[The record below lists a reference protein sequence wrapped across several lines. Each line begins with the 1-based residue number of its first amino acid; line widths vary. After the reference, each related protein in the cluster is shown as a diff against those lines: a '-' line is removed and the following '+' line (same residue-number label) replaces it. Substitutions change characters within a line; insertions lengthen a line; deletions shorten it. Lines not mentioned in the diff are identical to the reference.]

1 MTLTETPDMVDTA
14 PGDGRYDNTGIV
26 SSELA
31 LLDGLIGILGPSGA
45 NKPFLLTRFINGT
58 LSQKKP
64 GKGGGYKY
72 VIDVSG
78 DARDAYNMLKGAIT
92 SNDIFIRSP
101 GKVLPLGVVPREEMD
116 KKIDP
121 FLKPVPYPLTH
132 HLANKMSTYRREV
145 GQPGKDIIDF
155 KKLFGQH
162 EFNGYGANIGKY
174 SIKRFDDLRKAAFL
188 QYKPVDESIK
198 SGFFETIFK
207 GTGGGGVADRRV
219 LNAVRKNIA
228 DGIIKINEPRTKA
241 GWTDVSG
248 LGSDSYTGSQ
258 GTTGEASG
266 DGFVTLDWDKFLQNI
281 TDLGHGTDWIMQ
293 GKKQVHI
300 PGISIAIGE
309 NNQDKLPTVLDDL
322 VEVEGCLIDP
332 SFGNGWDVLSP
343 AQKQER
349 VVKLWVVRTLD
360 YGKGIWASQTLGQ
373 SILAGAIHKITGA
386 KTGIASGMSD
396 YNASHALFLIDIP
409 RNCTTPNGEIVCSD
423 IYTCGYGFTDKISN
437 NLKYKELSDMI
448 NGGGR
453 GGGILDTLGRL
464 TDRLTAVQRNIWN
477 KGMAVGLRGL
487 SRAMP
492 HEVQERHDEDFTGC
506 VFTKDGS
513 VWDKVTLQR
522 GLAWGNM
529 EYDGRNERVYE
540 NKSKK
545 EVSQIKKTK
554 LFYENK
560 PYIEV
565 VDVFNMPPSQVRV
578 IQEAIYKTYEGKKYY
593 VENNTLK
600 IYEDEFIKN
609 KVTFEYTVDF
619 YIVDQNNSYSKMS
632 NSETGCQN
640 CASFITN
647 ACKNLVSCSSPFV
660 DIPVQCSTVL
670 NGVDYRVTD
679 NYNIGNTP
687 YGSIIIGQYMW
698 DTVPHRLPHPNEQG
712 GGGMVG
718 GGCKELED
726 KIIEV
731 AKYIDILYTVILVYG
746 GKSAD
751 TNPSCHLADERA
763 GQSIDYIE
771 NSAVS
776 AKGVSDYL
784 EYLNYDKN
792 VNEECQE
799 HINDLKELIKDIGP
813 TTVLN
818 TGLSSMGV
826 VGNGQVQDAAAPIQA
841 PYDPYE
847 MMKDTILAYFGEG
860 RWGTATEPQESY
872 ITAASACYIQTEED
886 IPTEERIQEHIN
898 YLSELFSYEIL
909 LLLDDDFFIRFGDN
923 KKRKK
928 ETIEDRHRLGRPGGG
943 KKITHR
949 KHRRKQ
955 KHTRRSKPNKK
966 KRTKKHRKKRK
977 YTKYRR

>member
-14 PGDGRYDNTGIV
+14 PGDSRYDNTGIV
-26 SSELA
+26 ELELA
-31 LLDGLIGILGPSGA
+31 LLDELIRILGPSGA
-45 NKPFLLTRFINGT
+45 KKPFLLTRFINGT

-72 VIDVSG
+72 VIDVYE
-78 DARDAYNMLKGAIT
+78 DAGMQLVG
-92 SNDIFIRSP
+92 SNIDQLLANINDVPPAAPKISADDIFIRNPDGDVS
-101 GKVLPLGVVPREEMD
+101 GNKLTHYND
-116 KKIDP
+116 KIAP

-162 EFNGYGANIGKY
+162 EFNRYGANIGKY
-174 SIKRFDDLRKAAFL
+174 SIKRFDDLRKAPFL

-198 SGFFETIFK
+198 SGFFKTIFK
-207 GTGGGGVADRRV
+207 GTGDGIGVADHV
-219 LNAVRKNIA
+219 MLSDVRKNIA

-300 PGISIAIGE
+300 PGISIAIGK
-309 NNQDKLPTVLDDL
+309 NNHDKLPTVLDDL
-322 VEVEGCLIDP
+322 IRVKMSIKGEEDCLIAKEFAKEWENLRDTP
-332 SFGNGWDVLSP
+332 LDMKK
-343 AQKQER
+343 KQER

-409 RNCTTPNGEIVCSD
+409 RNCKTPSGEIVCSD

-437 NLKYKELSDMI
+437 NLKYKELSRMI

-487 SRAMP
+487 SWAMP
-492 HEVQERHDEDFTGC
+492 HKMQERHDEDFTGC

-545 EVSQIKKTK
+545 EVSQKKNKTK

-565 VDVFNMPPSQVRV
+565 VDVFNMPPSQVDV
-578 IQEAIYKTYEGKKYY
+578 IQEAIYKTYEGKNYY
-593 VENNTLK
+593 VENNMLK

-632 NSETGCQN
+632 NYETGCQN

-647 ACKNLVSCSSPFV
+647 ACNDLVSCSSPFV
-660 DIPVQCSTVL
+660 DIPVQCSTVD
-670 NGVDYRVTD
+670 NGVKYKVTD

-698 DTVPHRLPHPNEQG
+698 DTVAERKGHG
-712 GGGMVG
+712 GGGMVEG
-718 GGCKELED
+718 AHCDEIV
-726 KIIEV
+726 KIIEKV
-731 AKYIDILYTVILVYG
+731 ANYLDVLYTVILVYDG
-746 GKSAD
+746 ESPID
-751 TNPSCHLADERA
+751 QPRCDLMDEHVEQ
-763 GQSIDYIE
+763 GIDYIE

-776 AKGVSDYL
+776 TKGVYDYL
-784 EYLNYDKN
+784 KYFNKN
-792 VNEECQE
+792 DNQQCKR
-799 HINDLKELIKDIGP
+799 HIDELKKLIGS
-813 TTVLN
+813 TTVRKTDLE
-818 TGLSSMGV
+818 LMGDV
-826 VGNGQVQDAAAPIQA
+826 
-841 PYDPYE
+841 
-847 MMKDTILAYFGEG
+847 EG
-860 RWGTATEPQESY
+860 
-872 ITAASACYIQTEED
+872 AASKSTAV
-886 IPTEERIQEHIN
+886 
-898 YLSELFSYEIL
+898 
-909 LLLDDDFFIRFGDN
+909 
-923 KKRKK
+923 
-928 ETIEDRHRLGRPGGG
+928 
-943 KKITHR
+943 
-949 KHRRKQ
+949 
-955 KHTRRSKPNKK
+955 KK
-966 KRTKKHRKKRK
+966 KKKK
-977 YTKYRR
+977 